1 MHHAE
6 AFRAATQTGIPLGVC
21 GADPVIHPL
30 QDLMARGLLAPS
42 KAKALGLTGG
52 AVDDLPEFGQ
62 DVTINDAPPQQRYL
76 LTKRTTQ
83 EEIQR
88 RTGTEIKNRGRYYAP
103 GEPVDEQEKPLFL
116 RVAPGYNLPVRLE
129 MPSQLHPTV
138 FHDDQTNCSD
148 N

>member
-1 MHHAE
+1 MP
-6 AFRAATQTGIPLGVC
+6 TWV
-21 GADPVIHPL
+21 DPPL

-88 RTGTEIKNRGRYYAP
+88 RTGTEIKNRGRYQAP
-103 GEPVDEQEKPLFL
+103 GAPADDQEKPLFL
-116 RVAPGYNLPVRLE
+116 RVAPGFDLPVRSE
-129 MPSQLHPTV
+129 MLSLLHPNV
-138 FHDDQTNCSD
+138 LHDDQTTRFDDCD
-148 N
+148 IPHI